1 MFKPSLPLILASKS
15 PRRQELIK
23 LMGLEVEVLLKDVD
37 ESYPEGLSPA
47 EIASYIS
54 EKKAEAFQT
63 EAQTHVVITA
73 DTIVAFEGEI
83 LGKPTDAADAKAV
96 LEKLSGK
103 SHQVYTGVS
112 LAYQD
117 RIKTFYD
124 LTEVTFRELTAEE
137 IAHYIAV
144 YRPFDKAGSYGI
156 QDWLG
161 SIAIVQIIGSYPNV
175 MGLPTEKLYKELS
188 EFLA

>member
-37 ESYPEGLSPA
+37 ESYPDGLNPA

-54 EKKAEAFQT
+54 AKKAEAFQA

-112 LAYQD
+112 LAYKD

-137 IAHYIAV
+137 IVHYIAV